1 MAGYNPLS
9 YFSFGKKKDSSESA
23 EGSEQ
28 LERGS
33 ARSSARSSARAATA
47 SSATKEPVQ
56 SSVDTDT
63 EQEPLLKVVKGSPT
77 PEEIAALTAVVA
89 MMQAS
94 AAKQEQNS
102 LVGAAS
108 RLLNRRQRLGASL
121 RPGPGSWRRARPM

>member
-9 YFSFGKKKDSSESA
+9 YFSFGKKKDSSEVA
-23 EGSEQ
+23 ESPEQ
-28 LERGS
+28 LE
-33 ARSSARSSARAATA
+33 RSSARSSAHADTA
-47 SSATKEPVQ
+47 SSAAKDSAQ
-56 SSVDTDT
+56 
-63 EQEPLLKVVKGSPT
+63 
-77 PEEIAALTAVVA
+77 EEIAALTAVVA

-108 RLLNRRQRLGASL
+108 RLLNRGQRLGVSL

>member
-56 SSVDTDT
+56 SSVDTDA

-89 MMQAS
+89 MLQAS
-94 AAKQEQNS
+94 SAKQEPKS

>member
-1 MAGYNPLS
+1 M
-9 YFSFGKKKDSSESA
+9 
-23 EGSEQ
+23 
-28 LERGS
+28 
-33 ARSSARSSARAATA
+33 
-47 SSATKEPVQ
+47 
-56 SSVDTDT
+56 
-63 EQEPLLKVVKGSPT
+63 VKGSPT

>member
-1 MAGYNPLS
+1 MVGYNPLS

-47 SSATKEPVQ
+47 SSATKDSVQ
-56 SSVDTDT
+56 SSVDTDA

-94 AAKQEQNS
+94 AAKQEQKS

>member
-9 YFSFGKKKDSSESA
+9 YFSFGKKKDSSEV
-23 EGSEQ
+23 SESP
-28 LERGS
+28 ERPK
-33 ARSSARSSARAATA
+33 RRSARAVTPSPTSTA
-47 SSATKEPVQ
+47 QDSAQ
-56 SSVDTDT
+56 SSTPSVAET

-94 AAKQEQNS
+94 AAKQEQGS
-102 LVGAAS
+102 LAGTAS
-108 RLLNRRQRLGASL
+108 RILNRGQRLGASL